1 MKSFIFDKYGY
12 YLKEDTT
19 KFDYNSWHFELELTD
34 LSNEALFNM
43 KEFLKTI
50 PSYYKNMASD
60 IVYSRD
66 NKLVNESIYGNVCL
80 IATKIAKVNVEDFI
94 SFPFYFANMADGK
107 DLKVSYLKKVWEN
120 KVDRI
125 EEKIL
130 TKVKIDD
137 VTYKMLIQYY
147 IFNVGL
153 AENAI
158 QYLSDTMYLY
168 GDQIEGK
175 TLVHKRIKDLSSYTL
190 LNPLNF
196 IIDFR
201 GRDIVELLKNN
212 LVSLEYF
219 KNILSKYNFSQQ
231 EVSLLFARILFPSE
245 MYDLLEEFYL
255 IKRDISQDVYD
266 EYKLM
271 NEKLDKIKKIHRF
284 LVDNYK
290 IKPINWIDNTFKV

>member
-34 LSNEALFNM
+34 LSNESLFNM
-43 KEFLKTI
+43 KEFLKII
-50 PSYYKNMASD
+50 PKYYKNMASD
-60 IVYSRD
+60 IIYSRD

-94 SFPFYFANMADGK
+94 SFPFYFANMAEGK

-147 IFNVGL
+147 LFNAGL

-175 TLVHKRIKDLSSYTL
+175 SLVHKRIKELSSYTL

-196 IIDFR
+196 IVDFR
-201 GRDIVELLKNN
+201 GRDLCELLKNN
-212 LVSLEYF
+212 FISLEYF
-219 KNILSKYNFSQQ
+219 KSIIAKYNFSQQ
-231 EVSLLFARILFPSE
+231 EVSLLFARLLFPSE

-255 IKRDISQDVYD
+255 IKRDISQDVYN

-271 NEKLDKIKKIHRF
+271 YEKLDKIKKIHRF

>member
-212 LVSLEYF
+212 LISLEYF